1 MPLKTIRALL
11 MILATLLAAMPAIAQ
26 NAEEFYAGK
35 TVSLYIGS
43 SVGGGYEAYGTQ
55 PELVERA
62 RELLN

>member
-1 MPLKTIRALL
+1 
-11 MILATLLAAMPAIAQ
+11 MILATLLAAMPAHAQ

-43 SVGGGYEAYGTQ
+43 SVGGGYDAYGRLIA

>member
-1 MPLKTIRALL
+1 
-11 MILATLLAAMPAIAQ
+11 MILAKLLAAIPAIAQ

-35 TVSLYIGS
+35 TVALYIGS
-43 SVGGGYEAYGTQ
+43 SVGGGYEAYGTA